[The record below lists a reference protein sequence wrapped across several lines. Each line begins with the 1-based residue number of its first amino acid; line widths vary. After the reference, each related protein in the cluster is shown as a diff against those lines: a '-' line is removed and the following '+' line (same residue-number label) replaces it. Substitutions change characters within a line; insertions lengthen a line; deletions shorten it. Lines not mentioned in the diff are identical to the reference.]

1 MTEGGNLTL
10 GRGNPPGSFSIQWT
24 SSLETVPCFLVVK
37 ICLNH
42 LPVLRGLWW
51 SHLVC
56 ESFASAPAV
65 ASPVC
70 WCQVAEQLAAVGY
83 GVEVVGGESER
94 VRVWEC
100 HVDWFSAEV
109 AGPAS
114 VAGCLAQRCG
124 FGAVAAVTVFGRSR
138 HSRTCFR

>member
-24 SSLETVPCFLVVK
+24 SSLETVPCFGREK

-42 LPVLRGLWW
+42 LPVLCGLRW

-56 ESFASAPAV
+56 ESLAPAPGV

-70 WCQVAEQLAAVGY
+70 GCEVAEQVAAVCD
-83 GVEVVGGESER
+83 GVKVVGGEGER
-94 VRVWEC
+94 RRVGQG
-100 HVDWFSAEV
+100 HVDWFAAEV
-109 AGPAS
+109 AGPAV
-114 VAGCLAQRCG
+114 VAGRLA
-124 FGAVAAVTVFGRSR
+124 
-138 HSRTCFR
+138 